1 MLPVVVHVRT
11 GDDGRVLLEL
21 GVGLV
26 PLRQADGASGSSTR
40 DTAEPVV
47 TVFEKA
53 LATAKPPSPKDVIM
67 EMHNGT
73 RDVHESKRQLS
84 LRHLQMQFSNIQH
97 GVGLKSSSTGKWS
110 QDAGTALAA
119 WLLRPPSKQN
129 AGAAR
134 CGQGP
139 WRRGHVCCSWFT

>member
-26 PLRQADGASGSSTR
+26 PLRQADGASGSST
-40 DTAEPVV
+40 
-47 TVFEKA
+47 
-53 LATAKPPSPKDVIM
+53 
-67 EMHNGT
+67 
-73 RDVHESKRQLS
+73 LS
-84 LRHLQMQFSNIQH
+84 LRRLQMQFSNIQH